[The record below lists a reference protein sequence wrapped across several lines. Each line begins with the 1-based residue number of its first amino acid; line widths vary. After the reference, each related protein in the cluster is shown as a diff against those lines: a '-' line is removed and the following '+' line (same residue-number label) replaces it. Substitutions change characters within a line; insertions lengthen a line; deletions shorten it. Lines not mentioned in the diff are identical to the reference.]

1 MLIAAVAIVFS
12 LHAPP
17 KHYTG
22 IGNYHRP
29 VTTQS
34 VEAQAYFDQGL
45 AFLYGFNKEA
55 ACDAFKE
62 AARLDPDCA
71 MAYWGIA
78 MADGP
83 DINAPTIGSESE
95 KEATESLAKAKQ
107 AHASEVERQLVNA
120 AILRY
125 QSPPP
130 NDQSPLYQNYASK
143 MREVWHNF
151 PTDPDVGAAF
161 AESMMD
167 LHPWAQWHRDGTPEE
182 GTLEI
187 IDTIRAVLKVSPDNP
202 LALHMYI
209 HAAEAGPH
217 PEWAEPSADRLLNL
231 LPGVSHMVHMPSHT
245 YVRIGRW
252 QDAIDSNA
260 AAIKANLTG
269 AGLSDPYGRHNQEM
283 LAYAAM
289 MIGQRK
295 LAVDAVDKMFTSLRQ
310 GKLEAVDRAND
321 GYTPMTLEVRVRFGL
336 WDEILAIPESSQP
349 WPLGRA
355 VRHYARGIAFAAKGN
370 LPDALAEQKAFEAAA
385 PAAGTGQVG
394 RSSGI
399 TIVEI
404 CRHMLAGEI
413 ALAQDHNDQAV
424 QELTLAVKAEDNLG
438 YDEPPDWI
446 MPTRH
451 ALGAVLVKAKRY
463 KEAEAVYRADL
474 ANLPH
479 NGWALYGLSKSL
491 QAQGQT
497 AASKASLAEFKRVW
511 AKSDTPIVSSCMCVR

>member
-12 LHAPP
+12 LSAPP
-17 KHYTG
+17 KLYTG
-22 IGNYHRP
+22 TGSYHRV

-34 VEAQAYFDQGL
+34 KEAQAYFDQGL

-55 ACDAFKE
+55 ANDAFHE
-62 AARLDPDCA
+62 AARLDPGCA

-78 MADGP
+78 MANGP
-83 DINAPTIGSESE
+83 DINAPTIGAESE
-95 KEATESLAKAKQ
+95 KEATEALAKARQ
-107 AHASEVERQLVNA
+107 GHASEVERQLIDA

-130 NDQSPLYQNYASK
+130 NDQYPLYQNYASK

-151 PTDPDVGAAF
+151 PTDPDVGAIF

-167 LHPWAQWHRDGTPEE
+167 LHPWAQWHKDGTPEE
-182 GTLEI
+182 GTMEI
-187 IDTIRAVLKVSPDNP
+187 IDTIRAVLKISPDQP

-209 HAAEAGPH
+209 HAAEGGPH
-217 PEWAEPSADRLLNL
+217 PEWAEQSADRLLNL

-283 LAYAAM
+283 LAYGAM
-289 MIGQRK
+289 MTGQRK
-295 LAVDAVDKMFTSLRQ
+295 LALDAIDKMFTSLRD
-310 GKLEAVDRAND
+310 GKLQAVDRKDD

-336 WDEILAIPESSQP
+336 WDEILSIPESSQP
-349 WPLGRA
+349 WPIGRV

-385 PAAGTGQVG
+385 PAARTGQVG
-394 RSSGI
+394 RTSGNV
-399 TIVEI
+399 IVEI

-413 ALAQDHNDQAV
+413 ALAQDRLDLAA
-424 QELTLAVKAEDNLG
+424 QELSLATKAEDNLG

-474 ANLPH
+474 ASLPH
-479 NGWALYGLSKSL
+479 NGWSLYGLSKAL
-491 QAQGQT
+491 QGQGQK
-497 AASKASLAEFKRVW
+497 AASKTCLAEFKKVW
-511 AKSDTPIVSSCMCVR
+511 AKSDTPIMSSCMCVK